1 MKSKNYRIY
10 IQSEGFEM
18 DNFDLE
24 YEVMMAL
31 DEVAMAENWIGNKIT
46 VIELINEFK
55 CENDKDTYCKIIEHL
70 SNKYDVSFC

>member
-1 MKSKNYRIY
+1 
-10 IQSEGFEM
+10 
-18 DNFDLE
+18 
-24 YEVMMAL
+24 MAL